1 MLYGENGAYMC
12 YEENEKK
19 KTRKIEMAEIT
30 IEQRW
35 QERERERERERKKEK
50 RKEDKQKESKK
61 KSRKEQQKKKATR
74 KKILEKSKGIYCQPL
89 EYLF

>member
-35 QERERERERERKKEK
+35 QEREREREKKKEK

>member
-35 QERERERERERKKEK
+35 QERERERERKKEK

>member
-35 QERERERERERKKEK
+35 QERERERKKEK

>member
-35 QERERERERERKKEK
+35 QERERERERKKEK

-61 KSRKEQQKKKATR
+61 KGRKEQQKKKATR